1 MEKNFDAWNEK
12 KKQIDGSKRDLLFK
26 EGEIWW
32 CSLGM
37 NIGEEVYGKGED
49 FRRPAVILKKLSRNS
64 CIVMPTSTQKREG
77 SWYHHLYVRDRERFV
92 MMHQIRFISA
102 NRLSVRE
109 SALSRDEFS
118 ALKKSVAGLLGLLEV
133 VTGV

>member
-1 MEKNFDAWNEK
+1 MEKDFDTWNEK
-12 KKQIDGSKRDLLFK
+12 KKWLDKNKRDLLFK
-26 EGEIWW
+26 EDEIWW
-32 CSLGM
+32 CSLGV
-37 NIGEEVYGKGED
+37 NVGEEVYGKGKD
-49 FRRPAVILKKLSRNS
+49 FRRPVVILKKLSHNS

-77 SWYHHLYVRDRERFV
+77 SWYHHLRVQNKDRFV
-92 MMHQIRFISA
+92 LMHQTRFISA

-118 ALKKSVAGLLGLLEV
+118 ALKKSIAGLLGLLEV